1 MIYTRDY
8 YIQELIKIS
17 NCTYDE
23 LDGLTIYQLAN
34 MYDRI
39 IKYEL
44 AQDLDLNKDLEVN
57 QDQGQDQAEDLDDEL
72 EEDELEL

>member
-39 IKYEL
+39 TKYEL
-44 AQDLDLNKDLEVN
+44 DRDLDLNKEIEIN
-57 QDQGQDQAEDLDDEL
+57 QDQDEDLDEEL
-72 EEDELEL
+72 EEDEEELEL